1 MSGSGSKLLRWLLV
15 AGGVVALWVL
25 WPRDPEEM
33 RVEKARS
40 GGGAVG
46 REVVPEAGRG
56 AGHPDARSFGSEAI
70 SAEREPEVLLGFFQ
84 ILRERHGAFPEGE
97 GNAQFMRALAGNNPS
112 GLVVF
117 PVGHRRLDANGAL
130 LDAWG
135 TPFAFHPVSRQYL
148 EIRSAGADREMYTAD
163 DLVVPKRPDESR

>member
-1 MSGSGSKLLRWLLV
+1 MV
-15 AGGVVALWVL
+15 VGGLVALWVL

-33 RVEKARS
+33 RVEGARS
-40 GGGAVG
+40 EEGVVA
-46 REVVPEAGRG
+46 REVVPEVGTS
-56 AGHPDARSFGSEAI
+56 AGHPDVQSFGTEAI
-70 SAEREPEVLLGFFQ
+70 AAEREPEVLLGFFQ

-97 GNAQFMRALAGNNPS
+97 DNAQFMRALAGNNKS

-148 EIRSAGADREMYTAD
+148 EIRSAGADREMFTAD